1 MNGSIYVYKNCPV
14 ANIKKFIAN
23 RINTNEKEIALSYR
37 SDDINDDLLY
47 QTYIED
53 HSTIN
58 YYFSHNN
65 NDDDDSLKIEDF
77 GRVLD
82 IKEYKEMKDPEL
94 YNIITCESK
103 YYDILFNIFDKT
115 DDINIIERLWDILLE
130 LPTIPDY
137 FFQIYKILF
146 LENNGQIDWNK
157 VYSKSNNVLLYQLQI
172 LDSLIFP
179 QVESENIKSWRYSFY
194 EKNGVLGLLNVF
206 LNQNEWVSIDNQYQ
220 EELSNILSNV

>member
-157 VYSKSNNVLLYQLQI
+157 VYSKSNNILLYQLQI

>member
-65 NDDDDSLKIEDF
+65 NNDDDSLKIEDF

-157 VYSKSNNVLLYQLQI
+157 VYSKSNNILLYQLQI

>member
-65 NDDDDSLKIEDF
+65 NNDDDSLKIEDF

>member
-23 RINTNEKEIALSYR
+23 RINTSEKEIALSYR

-65 NDDDDSLKIEDF
+65 NDDDSLKIEDF

-94 YNIITCESK
+94 HNIITCESK